1 MNRTLVVVPTY
12 NERDNLPPLAQR
24 LLGLSPSVDLL
35 VVDDNSPDG
44 TGKIADDLSG
54 KHTSIHVLHRNEKN
68 GLGRA
73 YIAGF
78 KWALEHGYEFV
89 FELDGDFS
97 HNPDDIPMFL
107 EAAQNAELVLGSR
120 YLNGIRVI
128 NWPLSRLMLSKSA
141 AKYVQIITGMP
152 FTDPTGGYKCF
163 RRRALEA
170 IDLDQIRSNGYSF
183 QIEMTHKLWRQ
194 GLKVV
199 EVPIVFT
206 DRFQGHSKMSG
217 HIVREALWMVWRLLV
232 QNKFRR
238 SPDGGPSAPPAAANG
253 SPKSPGSKNPADQ
266 DSKKAGRESQS
277 ALGPSRAKPGLPASG

>member
-1 MNRTLVVVPTY
+1 MNQTLVVMPTY
-12 NERDNLPPLAQR
+12 NERENLSPLLQR
-24 LLGLSPSVDLL
+24 LLGLPVSVDVL

-44 TGKIADDLSG
+44 TGKLADEFAAKSPCV
-54 KHTSIHVLHRNEKN
+54 HVLHRTEKS

-78 KWALEHGYEFV
+78 KWALERQYEFV

-107 EAAQNAELVLGSR
+107 EAAENADLVLGSR
-120 YLNGIRVI
+120 YINGIRII
-128 NWPLSRLMLSKSA
+128 NWPLSRLMLSKGA
-141 AKYVQIITGMP
+141 AKYVRIVTGMP

-170 IDLDQIRSNGYSF
+170 IELDRIESNGYSF

-194 GLKVV
+194 GMRVV
-199 EVPIVFT
+199 EVPIIFT

-217 HIVREALWMVWRLLV
+217 HIVREAFFMVWRLWL
-232 QNKFRR
+232 QNKMRR
-238 SPDGGPSAPPAAANG
+238 KPRV
-253 SPKSPGSKNPADQ
+253 KS
-266 DSKKAGRESQS
+266 
-277 ALGPSRAKPGLPASG
+277 

>member
-1 MNRTLVVVPTY
+1 MNKTLVVVPTY
-12 NERDNLPPLAQR
+12 NERDNLPPLSQR
-24 LLGLSPSVDLL
+24 LLNLSVPVDLL

-44 TGKIADDLSG
+44 TGKIADDLAA
-54 KHTSIHVLHRNEKN
+54 KHPSTHVLHRQEKN

-78 KWALEHGYEFV
+78 TWALEQGYEFV

-107 EAAQNAELVLGSR
+107 EAAQDADLVLGSR

-141 AKYVQIITGMP
+141 AKYVQMITGMP

-170 IDLDQIRSNGYSF
+170 IRLDEVRSNGYSF
-183 QIEMTHKLWRQ
+183 QIEMTHRLWRQ

-217 HIVREALWMVWRLLV
+217 HIVREALIMVWRLWA
-232 QNKFRR
+232 QNKMRR
-238 SPDGGPSAPPAAANG
+238 APRPLP
-253 SPKSPGSKNPADQ
+253 PK
-266 DSKKAGRESQS
+266 
-277 ALGPSRAKPGLPASG
+277 

>member
-1 MNRTLVVVPTY
+1 MNSTLVVVPTY
-12 NERDNLPPLAQR
+12 NERENLPPLVQR
-24 LLGLSPSVDLL
+24 LLGLSVTVDLL

-44 TGKIADDLSG
+44 TGKIADQLAAQFP
-54 KHTSIHVLHRNEKN
+54 SIHVLHRTEKT

-78 KWALEHGYEFV
+78 KWALEHGYDFV

-107 EAAQNAELVLGSR
+107 EAAKDADLVLGSR
-120 YLNGIRVI
+120 YLNGIRII
-128 NWPLSRLMLSKSA
+128 NWPLSRLILSKSA
-141 AKYVQIITGMP
+141 AKYVHVVTGMP

-170 IDLDQIRSNGYSF
+170 IKLDQVRSNGYSF

-194 GLKVV
+194 GMKVV

-217 HIVREALWMVWRLLV
+217 HIVREAFFMVWRLWL
-232 QNKFRR
+232 QNKMRR
-238 SPDGGPSAPPAAANG
+238 RPTGTPPGNTPPTPSTTNQTAND
-253 SPKSPGSKNPADQ
+253 NR
-266 DSKKAGRESQS
+266 KA
-277 ALGPSRAKPGLPASG
+277 